1 MVSIVIPTYKSAINI
16 PVLNERLEKAFVDL
30 NHQYEVIFVND
41 CSPDN
46 TLEVLRDISRKNN
59 HLRVISLSR
68 NFGQQIATSAG
79 LQYANG
85 QAVIIMDDDLQD
97 PPEFIPNLI
106 EKWEQGYEVVYAVR
120 SSRKDGYFKRIGY
133 KLYYKVLNKLSH
145 IKIPKDSGDFGLIDR
160 KIVDIINNMPERDR
174 FLRGLRAWTGFKQLG
189 IECPRDSRYKG
200 APSYNLIKIL
210 KLSFDGILAFSNV
223 PLQISSA
230 AGFIV
235 SAIAFIGMFLTILQ
249 TLMTF
254 IFPDNPLAVWPGFS
268 TIVLSILFL
277 GGVQLISIG
286 ILGEYIARI
295 YNEVKNRPLF
305 LVQETI
311 GFDENDDDKN
321 LDELY

>member
-1 MVSIVIPTYKSAINI
+1 M
-16 PVLNERLEKAFVDL
+16 
-30 NHQYEVIFVND
+30 
-41 CSPDN
+41 
-46 TLEVLRDISRKNN
+46 
-59 HLRVISLSR
+59 
-68 NFGQQIATSAG
+68 
-79 LQYANG
+79 
-85 QAVIIMDDDLQD
+85 
-97 PPEFIPNLI
+97 
-106 EKWEQGYEVVYAVR
+106 WE
-120 SSRKDGYFKRIGY
+120 
-133 KLYYKVLNKLSH
+133 
-145 IKIPKDSGDFGLIDR
+145 P
-160 KIVDIINNMPERDR
+160 
-174 FLRGLRAWTGFKQLG
+174 
-189 IECPRDSRYKG
+189 
-200 APSYNLIKIL
+200 
-210 KLSFDGILAFSNV
+210 LAFSNV